1 MNPAS
6 LVAQFGPFAAT
17 AIVAFLSGLIP
28 FINIE
33 LYLVAIGAIAS
44 GTYPLWSLGA
54 VAGLGQMLAKSLMF
68 WGGGAA
74 ARSRAER
81 KYSQDRI
88 ESLRSR
94 MAAMNPW
101 VLLGFTF
108 VSALVGLPPF
118 FLVSILAGAL
128 GMDFRLF
135 FVTGLAGRCL
145 RLILIVESPHAIM
158 GLFR

>member
-1 MNPAS
+1 MDPAT
-6 LVAQFGPFAAT
+6 LVAQFGPYAAT

-28 FINIE
+28 VINIE

-44 GTYPLWSLGA
+44 TSYPLWSLGV
-54 VAGLGQMLAKSLMF
+54 VAGFGQMGAKSLMF
-68 WGGGAA
+68 WGGGVA
-74 ARSRAER
+74 ARRRAER
-81 KYSQDRI
+81 KYSQDRM
-88 ESLRSR
+88 ERLRRR

-135 FVTGLAGRCL
+135 FLTGLAGRCI
-145 RLILIVESPHAIM
+145 RLILIVESPQAIM
-158 GLFR
+158 GFFR